1 MMPIANQRLSQAS
14 AIIEEA
20 ADKALHFFSAHQSVP
35 THAKGV
41 QDFVSEADTTVE
53 NFIRERLATTFPGE
67 AIVGEEFGGKSEGS
81 YWIIDPIDGT
91 SNFLRGSPL
100 WGISLGF
107 VRNGRPEL
115 GVVAMPVMGEIYAAA
130 DGTGLLMN
138 GKPLSRTTPL
148 EDVRV
153 MSLGDNP
160 ADDLD
165 DAARFQTGLRRAG
178 WVVEA
183 FHSTS
188 VSLVFAARGIFD
200 GHLQKVTTMWDIAGG
215 AVLAREA
222 GLEVRIGEDP
232 ASRVPWI
239 AAGTPALLAA
249 TESLWPEIKTDRPND

>member
-1 MMPIANQRLSQAS
+1 MMTVANQRLSQAS

-20 ADKALHFFSAHQSVP
+20 ADRALHFFAAHQTVA

-53 NFIRERLATTFPGE
+53 NFIRERLAAAFPGE
-67 AIVGEEFGGKSEGS
+67 AIVGEEFGGQSEGA

-115 GVVAMPVMGEIYAAA
+115 GIVAMPVMGEIYAAA

-138 GKPLSRTTPL
+138 GKPFARTTPL

-165 DAARFQTGLRRAG
+165 DAAELQIGLRRAG
-178 WVVEA
+178 WISKPSIRHPSPSSLPRA
-183 FHSTS
+183 ASSTDTC
-188 VSLVFAARGIFD
+188 R
-200 GHLQKVTTMWDIAGG
+200 
-215 AVLAREA
+215 R
-222 GLEVRIGEDP
+222 
-232 ASRVPWI
+232 
-239 AAGTPALLAA
+239 
-249 TESLWPEIKTDRPND
+249 